1 MRGGGMKTGGSMLS
15 KRQILALL
23 AVLSILAMGCR
34 SGEDADDPES
44 DGDGETTTTQVSTDG
59 ETFGD
64 LESPCGDG
72 DASGATD
79 QGVTDDAISIGTMAD
94 ATATVQPGLNQELW
108 DASQAFV
115 EWCNAQGG
123 INGRTIE
130 WTKYESKLFEAQQA
144 TLDACD
150 KEFMLVGG
158 GAAFD
163 NDVAATRV
171 DCGLPDIPA
180 FNATIE
186 GTEAGLSYRPL
197 ATPFDELPSG
207 EAFYLAEEYPDAVAS
222 AGTLAPNF
230 ASALNITTR
239 GKIAYEA
246 AGWNFIEEQLYNP
259 AGEANWTGI
268 VASYRSAGVDALL
281 YTGTL
286 EPLAAFLQAANEQDW
301 KPTILIGSSTI
312 FTQEFISGAG
322 GAPAEGVYSYSNVLP
337 FEEAEAGSATATYI
351 ALLDEYVDGAEPAD
365 LGADS
370 MSAWLLW
377 ATAATACGSDL
388 TRECIGDQISDIH
401 EWTAGG
407 LHAPSDP
414 GADRSPS
421 CFVLVQVQ
429 DGEWARVQ
437 PDEGY
442 DCDPSYMVPTP
453 GDYE

>member
-23 AVLSILAMGCR
+23 AVLSVLAMGCR

-286 EPLAAFLQAANEQDW
+286 FH
-301 KPTILIGSSTI
+301 G
-312 FTQEFISGAG
+312 G
-322 GAPAEGVYSYSNVLP
+322 GANT
-337 FEEAEAGSATATYI
+337 SADWRRGLSLQHAVGWLTQSTNQFLECPPGEVADWPDD
-351 ALLDEYVDGAEPAD
+351 LLRFVGYAKTGNG
-365 LGADS
+365 LGYWRDS
-370 MSAWLLW
+370 EDPLSAVHPDRDFDRGW
-377 ATAATACGSDL
+377 ATVRRD
-388 TRECIGDQISDIH
+388 
-401 EWTAGG
+401 
-407 LHAPSDP
+407 
-414 GADRSPS
+414 
-421 CFVLVQVQ
+421 
-429 DGEWARVQ
+429 
-437 PDEGY
+437 
-442 DCDPSYMVPTP
+442 
-453 GDYE
+453 